1 MAAAKRRRPGGWI
14 SLPRRLKNR
23 IKFEVERFI
32 LYRALHQLFLI
43 AVVIALIALIGGTAV
58 YFLTDDFGRLPE
70 AIWWAFLRLTDPGYI
85 GDDAGGI
92 RRTISTIVSVLGY
105 VLFLGALVAV
115 MTQGLNQAISRLQRG
130 LTPIAQNDHIL
141 ILGWSNRTPII
152 VQQLL
157 LSESRVASF
166 LKRRGVSDLK
176 IVILAEEVTPE
187 MIGDIR
193 ALLGSYWKARKITLR
208 SGTPLRLDH
217 LERVDFRHASVIIL
231 PSGEFGEDAL
241 EYPDG
246 RTIKTLLSMR
256 SAVSAEDQG
265 SLPMMVAEIRDYRKG
280 EIAHAAYGG
289 PIEVLESD
297 LFLARLLSQIIRVP
311 GLSHIYYELLTH
323 EIGNEIYLRSW
334 PQVLG
339 VPACHLPEMFP
350 GALIL
355 GLYRNDRRRF
365 HPLTAV
371 GEEPVREGD
380 RLVLIAPGVE
390 TDELIDETRI
400 PSRPP
405 AESGVVDVPE
415 KRNSGKSPH
424 RLLILGWNRT
434 VPALLSILEDY
445 GDEAYDIT
453 SLSLITPEERLTRLN
468 RRGIELRETEITW
481 VTGEYTSMPELE
493 ALEPWRFN
501 TVLICASEWLE
512 SSGESDARTVLG
524 YLILESIL
532 DGKVEGKERPH
543 IVAQLMNETNA
554 VLFPEDRCE
563 TLTGPV
569 VLSHLLAQIGLQ
581 QNLRGLFE
589 ELFGPAG
596 AEIYFRPVVDYLPL
610 GESTT
615 FEELR
620 RACFRRGEILLGL
633 RRRRFASVNGG
644 IELNPDRTVPIV
656 GESGDD
662 VVVLVDQV

>member
-1 MAAAKRRRPGGWI
+1 MAAARRKGAGGWL

-32 LYRALHQLFLI
+32 LYRALHQLLLI
-43 AVVIALIALIGGTAV
+43 AVVIALIALIGGIAV

-115 MTQGLNQAISRLQRG
+115 MTQGLNQAIRRLQYG

-152 VQQLL
+152 VQQFL

-256 SAVSAEDQG
+256 SAVSEHEPG
-265 SLPMMVAEIRDYRKG
+265 ELPMMVAEIRDYRKG

-339 VPACHLPEMFP
+339 VPACNLPEMFP

-355 GLYRNDRRRF
+355 GLYRDDRRRF

-380 RLVLIAPGVE
+380 RLVLIAPGAE

-400 PSRPP
+400 PSPPP
-405 AESGVVDVPE
+405 AEIGVADPPE
-415 KRNSGKSPH
+415 RRNSEKIPH

-434 VPALLSILEDY
+434 IPALLSILEDY
-445 GDEAYDIT
+445 GDETYDIT

-468 RRGIELRETEITW
+468 RRGVELRETKATW
-481 VTGEYTSMPELE
+481 ITGEYTSMPELE
-493 ALEPWRFN
+493 ALEPWRFS

-532 DGKVEGKERPH
+532 EGKQRPH

-581 QNLRGLFE
+581 QSLRGLFE
-589 ELFGPAG
+589 ELFGPGG

-633 RRRRFASVNGG
+633 RRRRYASVNGG
-644 IELNPDRTVPIV
+644 IELNPDRSVPILC
-656 GESGDD
+656 ERGDD